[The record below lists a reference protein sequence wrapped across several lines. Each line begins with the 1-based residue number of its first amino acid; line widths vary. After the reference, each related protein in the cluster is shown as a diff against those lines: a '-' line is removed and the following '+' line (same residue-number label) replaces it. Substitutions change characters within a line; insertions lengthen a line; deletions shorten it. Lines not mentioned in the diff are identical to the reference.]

1 MITPN
6 SDALVAEGVELDRH
20 YVYMYCS
27 PTRSSFHSGRFPY
40 HVNQIILS
48 NDGAVPDWGVPKEM
62 TLLPLKLKAAGYAT
76 HAAGKWHIGFQSEA
90 LLPTSRGYDTYLGYL
105 QGSMDHWTQAEDAAD
120 LPAGIAPMQPYGEF
134 PGLPNV
140 WMKAA
145 GWNHSNVIDWWWNA
159 DGKLPGGGGPAVGLN
174 GSLFH
179 LGANGQVVGDEDAYT
194 DRQTTDQAVL
204 NVRRHNS
211 TQPMFQYVAFQN
223 CHAPLEAPDRHIE
236 MYPKE
241 WREDRR
247 WYAGMVTYWD
257 EAVGNITAAYKA
269 RGMWDRTLMVLTTD
283 NGGCAHSW
291 TQPRCVDV
299 SGIRLANVLTCL
311 VVPLLPYVT
320 GRPTG
325 QAVHGRHGRRS
336 CRAMLVLAT
345 HTGVEPTTFRLRA
358 PRLATGRVERVERL
372 SCQVASCHS
381 KCAER
386 S

>member
-1 MITPN
+1 MTPAVGWHNVGWHNPDMITPN

-90 LLPTSRGYDTYLGYL
+90 LLPTSRGYDSYLGYL
-105 QGSMDHWTQAEDAAD
+105 QGSMDHWTQAEDAAY

-159 DGKLPGGGGPAVGLN
+159 DGMLPGGGGPAVGLN

-194 DRQTTDQAVL
+194 DRQTTDQAIL

-269 RGMWDRTLMVLTTD
+269 AGMWDRTLMVLTTD

-291 TQPRCVDV
+291 TQLRCVDV
-299 SGIRLANVLTCL
+299 NVSGIVSCLQTC
-311 VVPLLPYVT
+311 
-320 GRPTG
+320 
-325 QAVHGRHGRRS
+325 
-336 CRAMLVLAT
+336 
-345 HTGVEPTTFRLRA
+345 
-358 PRLATGRVERVERL
+358 
-372 SCQVASCHS
+372 
-381 KCAER
+381 
-386 S
+386 